1 MNHMKLNAI
10 LDIYYE
16 YPKINE
22 DWLSHTY
29 NFGNST
35 SLGKRIGWVYNELM
49 MNGRIDT
56 IPSDVLSSIIQL
68 ESVTEY
74 FIRNVITR
82 DNFVG
87 DDVYDRLKP
96 YNADP
101 WNREFLVYYGNVLHS
116 QYAHIKNRD
125 GYQKSFVSVYYTNMV
140 SYYSGMHI
148 FNESKVPLMILY
160 STSVNGLN
168 IYCLDVIKH

>member
-1 MNHMKLNAI
+1 MKLNEI
-10 LDIYYE
+10 LE
-16 YPKINE
+16 KYPQTNNE
-22 DWLSHTY
+22 WGLHTY

-35 SLGKRIGWVYNELM
+35 SLGKRISWMYNELM
-49 MNGRIDT
+49 MNGRIDV
-56 IPSDVLSSIIQL
+56 IHNDILSSINEL
-68 ESVTEY
+68 DSVTEY

-116 QYAHIKNRD
+116 QYAHIKNRE

-168 IYCLDVIKH
+168 ILCLDVVKVNQI

>member
-49 MNGRIDT
+49 MNGRIET

-101 WNREFLVYYGNVLHS
+101 WNREFLVYYGNVLHPEYYS
-116 QYAHIKNRD
+116 VKNRD

-168 IYCLDVIKH
+168 INCLDVIKN

>member
-1 MNHMKLNAI
+1 MTMNEI
-10 LDIYYE
+10 LE
-16 YPKINE
+16 KYPQTNNE
-22 DWLSHTY
+22 WGLHTY

-35 SLGKRIGWVYNELM
+35 SLGKRISWMYNELM
-49 MNGRIDT
+49 MNGRIDV
-56 IPSDVLSSIIQL
+56 IHNDVIDSINKL
-68 ESVTEY
+68 DSVTTY

-87 DDVYDRLKP
+87 DDVYDKLKP

-168 IYCLDVIKH
+168 IYCLDVVKVNQI

>member
-10 LDIYYE
+10 LE
-16 YPKINE
+16 KYPKINE
-22 DWLSHTY
+22 YWLLHNY

-56 IPSDVLSSIIQL
+56 IPNDILSSI
-68 ESVTEY
+68 
-74 FIRNVITR
+74 N
-82 DNFVG
+82 VG

-101 WNREFLVYYGNVLHS
+101 WNREFLVYYGNVIHPEYYS
-116 QYAHIKNRD
+116 VKNRD
-125 GYQKSFVSVYYTNMV
+125 GWQKVFISVYFNNMV
-140 SYYSGMHI
+140 AKYSGMHI
-148 FNESKVPLMILY
+148 TNESKVPLMILY

>member
-1 MNHMKLNAI
+1 MTMNEI
-10 LDIYYE
+10 LE
-16 YPKINE
+16 KYPQTNNE
-22 DWLSHTY
+22 WGLHTY

-35 SLGKRIGWVYNELM
+35 SLGKRISWVYNELM
-49 MNGRIDT
+49 MNGRIDV
-56 IPSDVLSSIIQL
+56 IHNDVIDSINKL
-68 ESVTEY
+68 DSVTTY

-116 QYAHIKNRD
+116 QYAHIKNRE

-148 FNESKVPLMILY
+148 YNESKVPLMILY

-168 IYCLDVIKH
+168 IYCLDVVKVNQI

>member
-16 YPKINE
+16 YPKINNE
-22 DWLSHTY
+22 WGLHNY

-35 SLGKRIGWVYNELM
+35 SLGKRIGWMYNELM
-49 MNGRIDT
+49 MNGRIDV
-56 IPSDVLSSIIQL
+56 IHNDILSSINEL
-68 ESVTEY
+68 DSVTEY

-101 WNREFLVYYGNVLHS
+101 WNREFLVYYGNVIHPEYYS
-116 QYAHIKNRD
+116 VKNRD
-125 GYQKSFVSVYYTNMV
+125 GWQKSFILVYYHNMV
-140 SYYSGMHI
+140 TNYSGIHTKYD
-148 FNESKVPLMILY
+148 KVPLMILY

>member
-1 MNHMKLNAI
+1 MTMNEI
-10 LDIYYE
+10 LE
-16 YPKINE
+16 KYPQTNNE
-22 DWLSHTY
+22 WGLHTY

-35 SLGKRIGWVYNELM
+35 SLGKRISWMYNELM
-49 MNGRIDT
+49 MNGRIDV
-56 IPSDVLSSIIQL
+56 IHNDVIDSINKL
-68 ESVTEY
+68 DSVTTY

-87 DDVYDRLKP
+87 DDVYDKLAP
-96 YNADP
+96 FNADV

-116 QYAHIKNRD
+116 QYAHIKNRE

-168 IYCLDVIKH
+168 IYCLDVIKN